1 MPNVIETHK
10 LSKRFGQRIA
20 VDSLDLQV
28 AAGEIYGFLGP
39 NGAGKTTTIAMLLA
53 LVKPT
58 SGQAFVLGYD
68 IQKNASEALQGV
80 GAMVEAPAFY
90 PYLSGWDNLRVFA
103 SAAGLPNSAIER
115 ALSMVDLST
124 RAKDKFRTYSQG
136 MKQRLGI
143 AAALLHDPKL
153 IILDEPTNGLD
164 PAGTVELRELIR
176 SLAADGRTVF
186 ISSHLLHEVE
196 HICSRVAILKSG
208 KIVREG
214 AVAELLKRDQGLL
227 LDLASEHER
236 AAQLLRQLAWVADVR
251 VVGKQLEVEAP
262 SERAAELNMFLAQQ
276 GIAVSGI
283 RARESSLEEL
293 FLELTQTTS

>member
-1 MPNVIETHK
+1 MPNVIETHN

-20 VDSLDLQV
+20 VDDLNLQV

-53 LVKPT
+53 LVKPS
-58 SGQAFVLGYD
+58 SGQAIVLGHD

-90 PYLSGWDNLRVFA
+90 PYLSGWDNLRVLA
-103 SAAGLPNSAIER
+103 SAAGLPSSAIER
-115 ALSMVDLST
+115 ALSMVDLSA

-208 KIVREG
+208 RILREG
-214 AVAELLKRDQGLL
+214 AVSDLLQRGQGLQL
-227 LDLASEHER
+227 EVSSEPER
-236 AAQLLRQLAWVADVR
+236 AAQLLRQLAWIESVLVK
-251 VVGKQLEVEAP
+251 GTTLEVEAP
-262 SERAAELNMFLAQQ
+262 SERAAELNMYLAQQ

>member
-214 AVAELLKRDQGLL
+214 AVADLLKRDQGLL